1 MESHIIEKPAEY
13 IISPGTDRPTD
24 YGLKKTGRHLEEKYM
39 KRLISTILV
48 LVMIAALVTGCSS
61 KTGNTSAATVD
72 GTAEELVEKI
82 IAECP
87 VEFMGATTVLDLGDT
102 SEQGLLTLKS
112 FTGLDSAD
120 AITDAAVYEPMIGSI
135 AFSLVLVKTAA
146 DADIQD
152 VAQSMKDGV
161 DPRKWICVG
170 ADEMQAA
177 GYGNAVMLI
186 MLDSNTGLTSQ
197 SFVDAFQN
205 VVGAEPA
212 FVI

>member
-1 MESHIIEKPAEY
+1 
-13 IISPGTDRPTD
+13 
-24 YGLKKTGRHLEEKYM
+24 M

-48 LVMIAALVTGCSS
+48 LVMTAALVTGCSS

-87 VEFMGATTVLDLGDT
+87 VEFMGATTVLDLSDT